1 MYNHKPQNRSFSRVK
16 GQYHVRR
23 AVEVVAAGGHN
34 LLRAVARYWQ
44 TGTMLLNTSRS
55 SFDRPNWGQTL
66 SLGGS
71 ARPEVMAR
79 FSATQAQVSGGL
91 PLMTY
96 QENWSMTSQH
106 MRRKPVPQRE
116 LA

>member
-1 MYNHKPQNRSFSRVK
+1 MYNHKPQNRSFSRGK

-44 TGTMLLNTSRS
+44 TGTMLLNASRS

-79 FSATQAQVSGGL
+79 FSGPKAQVFGGF
-91 PLMTY
+91 PLIRYKETG
-96 QENWSMTSQH
+96 
-106 MRRKPVPQRE
+106 
-116 LA
+116 